1 MRDVLNKS
9 LEMLIWVATTFFIIF
24 SCYSGAV
31 QIQAAS
37 LTEIGNFGPIFGGFL
52 TIIFGVSMSFV
63 FAGISFQI
71 MDIRTF
77 TKHAAM
83 ELKRGNR

>member
-1 MRDVLNKS
+1 MRDMLNKS
-9 LEMLIWVATTFFIIF
+9 LEMLIWVATTFLIIY
-24 SCYSGAV
+24 SCYLGAV
-31 QIQAAS
+31 QIQLAS
-37 LTEIGNFGPIFGGFL
+37 TQEIGSIGPIFGGFL

-83 ELKRGNR
+83 EMKRGNR

>member
-1 MRDVLNKS
+1 MRDTLNQS
-9 LEMLIWVATTFFIIF
+9 LEMLIWIATTFFVIS
-24 SCYSGAV
+24 SCFSGAIV
-31 QIQAAS
+31 IQS
-37 LTEIGNFGPIFGGFL
+37 SGTGSVGGMIGGFL
-52 TIIFGVSMSFV
+52 IIIFGVSMSFV

-83 ELKRGNR
+83 ELKRNNR